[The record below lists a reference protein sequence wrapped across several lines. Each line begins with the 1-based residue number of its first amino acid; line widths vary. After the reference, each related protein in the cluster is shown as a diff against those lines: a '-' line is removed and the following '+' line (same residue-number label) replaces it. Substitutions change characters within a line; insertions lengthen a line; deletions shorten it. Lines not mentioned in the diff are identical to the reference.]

1 MSATVT
7 SAPTRNRCP
16 EHTPQAPYRPRI
28 SPPRR
33 LAHEREAQGD
43 LVGVSGLGVTVKN
56 HVFPTFLTRHQY
68 NTAPMK
74 IVILGAGQVGR
85 TAAYH
90 LSREESNEVTVVD
103 TNEEVLRDLQDRL
116 DIRTVAGNAAYP
128 SVLEAAGCATADILV
143 ALTSSDE
150 VNMMACEVAYT
161 LYRTR
166 TKIAR
171 IRSSEYTKHPKLFAD
186 EALSVDVWISPEQ
199 LVTEYVAQ
207 LIKYPGALQVL
218 DFADGRV
225 RLVGI
230 RARKGGLLVSQKL
243 SKLKEHHPNTEARVV
258 AIYRA
263 GRSMIATG
271 ESVIEE
277 GDEVFFIAARDDIR
291 KFMSEIRKE
300 EAPARRVVIAGGG
313 NIGLALARSLEEQ
326 NQVKLIER
334 DPKRARRVSELLLNT
349 IVLNGDAAD
358 EELLIEEN
366 IDSCDVFASLTNS
379 EEANILS
386 AMLAKRLGARKV
398 MALINKPSYAELM
411 ESGSI
416 DIAISPQTITIGSL
430 LAHVRRG
437 DVVRVHSLRRG
448 AAEALEAVVHG
459 TEKTSRVVGRLV
471 GDIPLPDGSAIGAV
485 VRGDSVLIA
494 HHDTMIQNDDHVIVF
509 LSDRRHVEQVERLF
523 SGPGG
528 R

>member
-1 MSATVT
+1 
-7 SAPTRNRCP
+7 
-16 EHTPQAPYRPRI
+16 
-28 SPPRR
+28 
-33 LAHEREAQGD
+33 
-43 LVGVSGLGVTVKN
+43 
-56 HVFPTFLTRHQY
+56 
-68 NTAPMK
+68 
-74 IVILGAGQVGR
+74 
-85 TAAYH
+85 
-90 LSREESNEVTVVD
+90 
-103 TNEEVLRDLQDRL
+103 
-116 DIRTVAGNAAYP
+116 
-128 SVLEAAGCATADILV
+128 
-143 ALTSSDE
+143 
-150 VNMMACEVAYT
+150 MMACEIAYT

-171 IRSSEYTKHPKLFAD
+171 IRSSEYTRHPKLFSD

-199 LVTEYVAQ
+199 LVTDYIAQ
-207 LIKYPGALQVL
+207 LIKFPGALQVL

-243 SKLKEHHPNTEARVV
+243 KALKEHHPNTEARVV
-258 AIYRA
+258 AVYRD
-263 GRSMIATG
+263 GRSILPDG
-271 ESVIEE
+271 ETVIHEN
-277 GDEVFFIAARDDIR
+277 DEVFFLAATDDIR
-291 KFMSEIRKE
+291 KFMVEIRKE
-300 EAPARRVVIAGGG
+300 EAPAKRVVIAGGG
-313 NIGLALARSLEEQ
+313 NIGLALARRLENEH
-326 NQVKLIER
+326 QVKLIER
-334 DPKRARRVSELLLNT
+334 DPKRARRISELLLNT

-411 ESGSI
+411 ESGNI

-459 TEKTSRVVGRLV
+459 TDKTSRVVGRKV
-471 GDIPLPDGSAIGAV
+471 GEIPLPDGAAIGAV
-485 VRGDSVLIA
+485 VRGDVVMIA
-494 HHDTMIQNDDHVIVF
+494 HHDTQINNDDHVIVF